1 MTYRLHSEKVN
12 DDGELGKSMDDVS
25 RDAKEGTAILG
36 VVLAVLL
43 TLLALR

>member
-12 DDGELGKSMDDVS
+12 EDGELGKSMDDVS
-25 RDAKEGTAILG
+25 RDAKEGAALFG

-43 TLLALR
+43 ALLALR